1 MLNFL
6 FSRSQFILDHIILP
20 FISSFIAVVGGA
32 MPIAI
37 LVYIFSKKEKVQLQ
51 AYADAIE
58 KTLPLQEQLLKKYA
72 EILEKSI
79 SPQTIEKSIDNFKGY
94 IEAQNMFEENK
105 KFIEYAKNYNFI
117 SAVGHIL
124 RMSNYIPKGI
134 NEHKEISKN
143 LPNSLSR

>member
-1 MLNFL
+1 
-6 FSRSQFILDHIILP
+6 
-20 FISSFIAVVGGA
+20 